1 MPSLSPAAASLV
13 WAQLGLGQEQYSG
26 KGLEVSCSGIKQRHS
41 SLSWISSLV
50 NQSHW
55 WWITPL
61 QLQEFP
67 LLQVNGRTGMILGLS
82 AYVHTQGWC
91 GNHIGIIWEP
101 QPYSGLCVCPAR
113 KAGQLEKGVL
123 LSLDGMGDSPTPERL
138 DYLKVPWHISYRE
151 PCGRRGWK
159 EANNWCS
166 ANFLFKKKKKKCSA
180 VPNPLP
186 LIPTRALWSG
196 SFLPWLDTIPA
207 IYHHL
212 YI

>member
-1 MPSLSPAAASLV
+1 
-13 WAQLGLGQEQYSG
+13 
-26 KGLEVSCSGIKQRHS
+26 
-41 SLSWISSLV
+41 
-50 NQSHW
+50 
-55 WWITPL
+55 
-61 QLQEFP
+61 
-67 LLQVNGRTGMILGLS
+67 MILGLS

-159 EANNWCS
+159 EAHN
-166 ANFLFKKKKKKCSA
+166 
-180 VPNPLP
+180 
-186 LIPTRALWSG
+186 
-196 SFLPWLDTIPA
+196 
-207 IYHHL
+207 
-212 YI
+212 